1 MRREQKKNNRLTI
14 IIILAGFATLLSF
27 FFDQQVIQS
36 EDNIR
41 KIKYNLNQKRIKILN
56 LQSTINGIN
65 SLNFDISESVNFYKN
80 SLDFFYLYGGIAN
93 TQVYGNQDEKLEFY
107 NQDKEILIS
116 YKKSLK
122 ENVLIALKSYDDK
135 IEQFRI
141 LNNQILSN
149 PFVSEILTNNE
160 GYEIMQSNFDKY
172 KAKNKFSDFPFDYY
186 LSDSDLK
193 KLSEEQF
200 ALQDHY
206 VVMSKVRDLMS
217 ELHNIDDEYWD
228 LLQRMNIKYDNAF
241 IFFSDYLEY
250 FGTQKNKKNLF
261 ILLSI
266 FFQILSLTI
275 LLILFREMIK
285 SKV

>member
-1 MRREQKKNNRLTI
+1 MRREQKKNNRLII

-135 IEQFRI
+135 IEQ
-141 LNNQILSN
+141 
-149 PFVSEILTNNE
+149 
-160 GYEIMQSNFDKY
+160 
-172 KAKNKFSDFPFDYY
+172 
-186 LSDSDLK
+186 
-193 KLSEEQF
+193 
-200 ALQDHY
+200 
-206 VVMSKVRDLMS
+206 
-217 ELHNIDDEYWD
+217 
-228 LLQRMNIKYDNAF
+228 
-241 IFFSDYLEY
+241 
-250 FGTQKNKKNLF
+250 
-261 ILLSI
+261 
-266 FFQILSLTI
+266 
-275 LLILFREMIK
+275 
-285 SKV
+285 